1 MGGVP
6 EEASMDRLGRPLD
19 LMAAVCVHAIDIYE
33 RRIIVK
39 EIAERLHIVRIPRRR
54 PFRSKVTDDPTMDLP
69 VTHEDSLACRSV

>member
-69 VTHEDSLACRSV
+69 VTHEGSLACRSV